1 MQIPNA
7 LSLSFL
13 AAGLLPFTSSTPTNS
28 KYLTSLP
35 LASQKNSTITTPI
48 AAAWM
53 YLSDDLDYAT
63 IPQKWNRIN
72 FTTVDLLY
80 IGPVG
85 IQPNGLFGLYNGAH
99 GPLAK
104 RFHWTIQRARSQNPG
119 VKIIASQ
126 FWGGTPQSWGD
137 DLSALKGPAS
147 IERYASSVA
156 AFMMQWEGLDGYD
169 IDYEDRNIR
178 PDIGYILEQVHRK
191 LDAVPGLRKYYVTIS
206 PSETTYLKPAVPAL
220 NYVNMQNY
228 AGGISL
234 TPKDFLDLGLKPEQ
248 LLYGYDAERPEDG
261 HSILEVE
268 KDYTDGGL
276 AGIHVWRLD
285 SSDMDAEG
293 ERQRQIYQFLHHS
306 GTATQ

>member
-1 MQIPNA
+1 
-7 LSLSFL
+7 
-13 AAGLLPFTSSTPTNS
+13 
-28 KYLTSLP
+28 
-35 LASQKNSTITTPI
+35 
-48 AAAWM
+48 M

-85 IQPNGLFGLYNGAH
+85 VQSTGLFDLYNGSN

-126 FWGGTPQSWGD
+126 FWGGSPQSWGD
-137 DLSALKGPAS
+137 DLSALKGSAS
-147 IERYASSVA
+147 IEKYASSVV
-156 AFMMQWEGLDGYD
+156 AFMTRWEGVDGYD
-169 IDYEDRNIR
+169 IDYEDRNVR
-178 PDIGYILEQVHRK
+178 PDVGYILEQVRQK
-191 LDAVPGLRKYYVTIS
+191 LDAIPGQRKYYVTVS
-206 PSETTYLKPAVPAL
+206 PSETTYLKAAIPAL
-220 NYVNMQNY
+220 SYVNMQNY

-234 TPKDFLDLGLKPEQ
+234 TTKDFLDLGFKPEQ

-261 HSILEVE
+261 HSIPEVE
-268 KDYTDGGL
+268 KEYADGGL

-285 SSDMDAEG
+285 SSDMDAER